1 MLYAIHVLFPAARTE
16 ATKTPAR
23 FNINKGWIYRA
34 WLIFPPGCA
43 GLVKVRVLHQ
53 GHPIIPV
60 NKTDYIN
67 ADNYTFV
74 LPMFYEVPEEPYQI
88 TFEGWNEDDV
98 IPHTITLMLLVL
110 PKAFILPVGATEGI
124 MESLSNLIINPIIIK
139 EGENEP
145 GSS

>member
-1 MLYAIHVLFPAARTE
+1 MLYAKHMSFSYGQTE
-16 ATKTPAR
+16 ATKTQAR

-60 NKTDYIN
+60 NKTDYVK
-67 ADNYTFV
+67 ADNYVFE

-88 TFEGWNEDDV
+88 TFEGWNEDDTYD
-98 IPHTITLMLLVL
+98 HAITLMLLVL
-110 PKAFILPVGATEGI
+110 PKAFILPVGAVEGI
-124 MESLSNLIINPIIIK
+124 MESLSNLIIRK
-139 EGENEP
+139 GDVE
-145 GSS
+145 

>member
-1 MLYAIHVLFPAARTE
+1 MLYAKHVEFPANKTE
-16 ATKTPAR
+16 AGKRQVR

-43 GLVKVRVLHQ
+43 GLVKIRVLHQ

-60 NKTDYIN
+60 NKTDYVK
-67 ADNYTFV
+67 ADNYVFE

-98 IPHTITLMLLVL
+98 HPHTITLMLLVL
-110 PKAFILPVGATEGI
+110 PKAFILPIGAVEGI
-124 MESLSNLIINPIIIK
+124 MESLKSLILRR
-139 EGENEP
+139 EGEE
-145 GSS
+145 